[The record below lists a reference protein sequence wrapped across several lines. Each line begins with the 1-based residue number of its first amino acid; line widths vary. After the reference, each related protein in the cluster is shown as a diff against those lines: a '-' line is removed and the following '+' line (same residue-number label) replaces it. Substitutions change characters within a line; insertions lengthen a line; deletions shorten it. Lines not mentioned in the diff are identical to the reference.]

1 MSNELELFTTPK
13 STEITNNSKITQ
25 NNSQKKEA
33 ESLFDKFLT
42 KAKTDIENV
51 ENETKSNVKEVKKD
65 TNTDKSEKTDTS
77 KTEAKNETK
86 TDTTKTDATKTDAKT
101 TSLMDR
107 LIQETKSNVKEV
119 KKDTNTDK
127 SEKTDNSKIEAKTE
141 TKVTSLSDSLIQ
153 DTKSNVKEIKKDTNT
168 EKTEKTDNSKTEIK
182 TETKVDTKTTS
193 LINNLVQ
200 ETSENTIEVKKD
212 SLTQN
217 KDKLDSLKKNLP
229 INDIKSGEINVKT
242 DSKSENKI
250 DNVKNSTQSE
260 LNNLPNKKVE
270 KEVINQKTSNEN
282 ADIKNQKDLNLNK
295 PLSREKIEKQVV
307 NNINENSKTT
317 LENDSSKTLN
327 PEIKNQKVGND
338 LSKLN
343 VETKNEKTTL
353 SNETP
358 SEDKN
363 TKNESLIDKLLK
375 ENGSKKESTST
386 QQLIKP
392 NVSNSVELSK
402 SKNDLLTNIYM
413 STQKKSVNVK
423 KLETKHEGVEIAKN
437 ATTTKEVEQSAKVL
451 NLGLEKVEVKI
462 EKSVE
467 PQNETKLSSTFE
479 RLSMIKNGTSD
490 SKDSKDSSEEKFK
503 DEKGSFLI
511 QNKKLDEKF
520 LDSKLVNLTV
530 SSAAAQTI
538 QNRIIGA
545 RQHMSTMMSDLA
557 RVMYENYNPP
567 VTAFRVNLNPS
578 ALGNIA
584 ILIRGDAR
592 NNSLSISMKSSNNST
607 KENLVE
613 NQSMLKDS
621 LFKSFAGGATS
632 FDLDFGSY
640 EGDNTPSENPNMNQ
654 NKEFSSETISANNK
668 REETE
673 VKDSKYM

>member
-1 MSNELELFTTPK
+1 M
-13 STEITNNSKITQ
+13 
-25 NNSQKKEA
+25 
-33 ESLFDKFLT
+33 
-42 KAKTDIENV
+42 
-51 ENETKSNVKEVKKD
+51 
-65 TNTDKSEKTDTS
+65 
-77 KTEAKNETK
+77 
-86 TDTTKTDATKTDAKT
+86 
-101 TSLMDR
+101 TSLSDS

-127 SEKTDNSKIEAKTE
+127 SEKN
-141 TKVTSLSDSLIQ
+141 
-153 DTKSNVKEIKKDTNT
+153 NT
-168 EKTEKTDNSKTEIK
+168 SKTEAK
-182 TETKVDTKTTS
+182 NETKADAKTTS

-217 KDKLDSLKKNLP
+217 KEKLDISKNDVKKNLTLD
-229 INDIKSGEINVKT
+229 DIKNGEINVKT
-242 DSKSENKI
+242 DSKSENKL
-250 DNVKNSTQSE
+250 DNVTKNIQNE
-260 LNNLPNKKVE
+260 LNDLSNKKVE
-270 KEVINQKTSNEN
+270 KEVTNQKTSNEN

-295 PLSREKIEKQVV
+295 PLSNEKIEKQIV
-307 NNINENSKTT
+307 NNINENSKRT

-327 PEIKNQKVGND
+327 PEIKNQKAGND

-343 VETKNEKTTL
+343 VETKNEKITL
-353 SNETP
+353 SNEKITS

-392 NVSNSVELSK
+392 NISNSSELSK

-413 STQKKSVNVK
+413 SSQKKSVDVK
-423 KLETKHEGVEIAKN
+423 KLETKHEGVEIAKK

-467 PQNETKLSSTFE
+467 SQSETKLSSTFE
-479 RLSMIKNGTSD
+479 RLSFIKNGSSN
-490 SKDSKDSSEEKFK
+490 SKESKDSSEEKFK

-584 ILIRGDAR
+584 ILIRGDAK

-654 NKEFSSETISANNK
+654 NKEFSSETISVNNK
-668 REETE
+668 IEETE